1 MQARLKQESVCW
13 KRVKGNVMRIV
24 QALPTLC
31 FGDAVGNDTIALKA
45 IIAERGYKTQIYA
58 ENIDPRLPQGT
69 AALANEL
76 PVLDRDDIIIY
87 HEAIGWDFVY
97 EIQKIKCRKVMIY
110 HNITPP
116 NFFIQYDSISALM
129 CKNGYDQLQNLTKSF
144 DMILSD
150 SAYNRQN
157 LLDMGFTAP
166 NHVLPILIP
175 FEDYKKTPSANILT
189 KYKGDGYT
197 NVLFVGRVVPNKC
210 QHDVI
215 AAFNEYQK
223 HFNPKSRLFIVGSF
237 MESYSNLLMEYTKE
251 LGAENVVFTGHTKF
265 DEILAYYHLAD
276 LFLCQSEHEGFCVPL
291 VEAMFFNKPI
301 VAYDSSA
308 IGWTLGGSGFLMKEK
323 NPLETAAVM
332 NRILTD
338 SELKET
344 ILANQRERL
353 EDFQYDKVKTL
364 FWKYMDDF
372 IEAGK

>member
-1 MQARLKQESVCW
+1 
-13 KRVKGNVMRIV
+13 MRIV
-24 QALPTLC
+24 QVLPTLAL
-31 FGDAVGNDTIALKA
+31 GDAVGNNTLALKSLLS
-45 IIAERGYKTQIYA
+45 ERGFESEIYA
-58 ENIDPRLPQGT
+58 ENIDSRLPYHT
-69 AALANEL
+69 AINISKI
-76 PVLDRDDIIIY
+76 PVLNKDDIIIF
-87 HEAIGWDFVY
+87 HESIGTDINQW
-97 EIQKIKCRKVMIY
+97 ISSQKCRKIMVY

-116 NFFIQYDSISALM
+116 QYFYKYDIAAASI
-129 CKNGYDQLQNLTKSF
+129 CHRGYEELAKLTETF

-175 FEDYKKTPSANILT
+175 FDDYKKKPSQKILKKYRDDGFTNII
-189 KYKGDGYT
+189 
-197 NVLFVGRVVPNKC
+197 FVGRVVPNKC

-223 HFNPKSRLFIVGSF
+223 HFNQKSRLFIVGSN
-237 MESYSNLLMEYTKE
+237 MESYSNRLKKYAEK
-251 LGAENVVFTGHTKF
+251 LGAKNVVFTGHCPF

-276 LFLCQSEHEGFCVPL
+276 IFLCQSEHEGFCVPL
-291 VEAMFFNKPI
+291 VEAMYFGVPI

-308 IGWTLGGSGFLMKEK
+308 IGETLGGSGFLMQEK

-353 EDFQYDKVKTL
+353 QDFQYDKVKAL
-364 FWKYMDDF
+364 FWKYMDEF
-372 IEAGK
+372 IRK